1 MEGNIVVDGVLASC
15 YPSTHHDLVH
25 IGMTPIRWFA
35 EIFKWIFGDENGILG
50 FVKMAEE
57 LAKWLTPPEAVFG
70 NQ

>member
-1 MEGNIVVDGVLASC
+1 MGDGVLASS
-15 YPSTHHDLVH
+15 YPSTHHDLAH
-25 IGMTPIRWFA
+25 IGMTPIRWFP

-57 LAKWLTPPEAVFG
+57 LAKWLTPPEAIFG